1 MSNLNSF
8 FYEASAVLPDVIRDA
23 VRQAAIRFGGEVYE
37 IRLYT
42 NGGTVLT
49 TDSGTKYVT
58 SCGTFSDMP
67 CESLRPTAEETEY
80 AVMKAA
86 GWSPFAHADEI
97 KNGYLTFGSGIRMGL
112 GGETGES
119 GTLTVRGVSSVNIRI
134 PHAPRDTVSGFR
146 DGFFAGIENGLL
158 VAGEPGSGKTTLL
171 KKTVRHLAENGCR
184 VCVIDER
191 REFFGHGKPTG
202 TVPNID
208 IISGGTKAA
217 GIMRAVRLLSPEY
230 IVCDEI
236 GTDGESEGV
245 RACLN
250 SGVKFIAS
258 MHAGS
263 LEQLVRREQFKTLFN
278 EGIFDRI
285 IFLDGLCPGRTAHEY
300 TFTEVKYA
308 ICGADFDMRAHGTRG
323 SVLRGGDEE
332 TCKNLHASVGVFK

>member
-1 MSNLNSF
+1 MSNFNSF
-8 FYEASAVLPDVIRDA
+8 FNEASAVLPDGIRDA
-23 VRQAAIRFGGEVYE
+23 VRLAADRFGGEVYE

-42 NGGTVLT
+42 NCGTALT
-49 TDSGTKYVT
+49 TDRGTKYVT
-58 SCGTFSDMP
+58 ARGALSDMP
-67 CESLRPTAEETEY
+67 CESLRPTSAETEY
-80 AVMKAA
+80 TVMKAA
-86 GWSPFAHADEI
+86 GWSPFAHEDEI
-97 KNGYLTFGSGIRMGL
+97 MNGYITFGSGIRMGL
-112 GGETGES
+112 GGETGEA

-134 PHAPRDTVSGFR
+134 PHAPCGTVSGFR
-146 DGFFAGIENGLL
+146 DGFFAGMENGLL

-171 KKTVRHLAENGCR
+171 KKTVRHLAENGYR

-278 EGIFDRI
+278 EGIFDKVV
-285 IFLDGLCPGRTAHEY
+285 FLDGLCPGKTAHEY
-300 TFTEVKYA
+300 SFSEVKYA
-308 ICGADFDMRAHGTRG
+308 ICGVDINMRAHGARG
-323 SVLRGGDEE
+323 SVLCGGDEKTRE
-332 TCKNLHASVGVFK
+332 AVHAAVGVFK